1 MLAIAAEHGRILGSH
16 DCRTMP
22 QHFLQFIARRTSPG
36 VFLVPQKLSLSTAIE
51 ELVVL
56 WLASEADEWANQI
69 RYLPL

>member
-1 MLAIAAEHGRILGSH
+1 
-16 DCRTMP
+16 
-22 QHFLQFIARRTSPG
+22 
-36 VFLVPQKLSLSTAIE
+36 LSTAIE